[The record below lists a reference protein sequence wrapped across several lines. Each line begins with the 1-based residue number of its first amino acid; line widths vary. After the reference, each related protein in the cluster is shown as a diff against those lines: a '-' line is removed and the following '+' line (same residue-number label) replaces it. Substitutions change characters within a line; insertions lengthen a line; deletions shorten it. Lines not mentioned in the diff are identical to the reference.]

1 MSQAFNVLLQEFA
14 AAHGL
19 PSEDSAYGLEF
30 ECEGLGVY
38 LVGHPLHPDRVLVE
52 VQVAVLPD
60 DPDPARLALLLQIN
74 EAARFEHDWVIT
86 MDGQMQVSLS
96 TSAELAQL
104 TVQSLESLMLDGV
117 ERGLLLKDLLSSA
130 ADAAAGDDDAAA
142 PSGDALII
150 RG

>member
-1 MSQAFNVLLQEFA
+1 M
-14 AAHGL
+14 
-19 PSEDSAYGLEF
+19 DF
-30 ECEGLGVY
+30 ECEGQGVY
-38 LVGHPLHPDRVLVE
+38 LVGHPLHPDRVLVQ

>member
-1 MSQAFNVLLQEFA
+1 MSQAFQILLQEFA
-14 AAHGL
+14 ASHGL
-19 PSEDSAYGLEF
+19 PSQDSAYGLEF

-60 DPDPARLALLLQIN
+60 DPDAARLALLLQIN

-86 MDGQMQVSLS
+86 LDGQMQVSLS
-96 TSAELAQL
+96 TSTDLAQL
-104 TVQSLESLMLDGV
+104 TVQSLETLMLDGV
-117 ERGLLLKDLLSSA
+117 ERGLLLRDLLGSA
-130 ADAAAGDDDAAA
+130 AQAGHGETDAVMDQ
-142 PSGDALII
+142 ALII